1 MKKMGIKGEGQGGQ
15 EEPQIPVKTNQNTV
29 QNEFKLI

>member
-1 MKKMGIKGEGQGGQ
+1 MGTRGEGQGDQ
-15 EEPQIPVKTNQNTV
+15 EEPQITVKTNQNTV